1 MYTRAVNDL
10 EHHYE
15 KHWGPSIAELTW
27 KAGPKHELPDDFT
40 IEVFRRAGN
49 LLTYATL
56 GLSNPEKSGLELFVI
71 APRKEAPVADAS
83 IAELLTATAHY
94 HLTGSRLD
102 VGHIVDFGRPWLLG
116 ARSTR
121 GLVSLPYLDGPELE
135 WFGQTRILW
144 LIPITEQER
153 QLALE
158 QGLEALE
165 QALERSKFEYWNPKR
180 ASVV

>member
-1 MYTRAVNDL
+1 
-10 EHHYE
+10 
-15 KHWGPSIAELTW
+15 
-27 KAGPKHELPDDFT
+27 
-40 IEVFRRAGN
+40 
-49 LLTYATL
+49 
-56 GLSNPEKSGLELFVI
+56 VI

-135 WFGQTRILW
+135 WFGQTRVLW